1 MELKFNKVDDI
12 LTIDFPDRVDTQNAA
27 DFEEAIFKILKAN
40 PAKSIVLNLQDLE
53 YISSVGLRVVLKIKK
68 QFNEVTIIEVSSE
81 VYEIFSMTGF
91 TDIIDIK
98 KALRVVSIE
107 GCKIIGEGFYGKVY
121 RISPDTILKHYFKGN
136 PVDDIERERQNA
148 KNAFVLGVPTAISYD
163 VVRVKEGGY
172 GAIYEL
178 IDAKSLKTYLLD
190 LGEQIDAA
198 VKLSAKLLKKLN
210 NTECISTALPR
221 AVDIAAK
228 WVERIKP
235 FFTDEENAKIK
246 ALVDSIPDV
255 DYLIHGD
262 CHVKNVFIQ
271 DNEPILIDMDSMQ
284 IGANI
289 FEYANLYI
297 PYVAYGLDDPSNQ
310 EKFFGISQKICTNLF
325 YGILNEVYGEREDYD
340 EIVKKIVFLGDVH
353 FLSKIQITGQNFA
366 ERQNHAIERIRKG
379 LNELTTLKY

>member
-1 MELKFNKVDDI
+1 MELEFKKVGDT
-12 LTIDFPDRVDTQNAA
+12 LTILFPNRVDTQNAA
-27 DFEEAIFKILKAN
+27 EFEESIFKILNSN
-40 PAKSIVLNLQDLE
+40 PSKSLILDLQNLE

-68 QFNEVTIIEVSSE
+68 QFNEVTIVEVGAE

-198 VKLSAKLLKKLN
+198 IKLSAKLLKKLN
-210 NTECISTALPR
+210 TTECISTSLPR

-228 WVERIKP
+228 WVNDIKP
-235 FFTDEENAKIK
+235 FFTEEENAKIK
-246 ALVDSIPDV
+246 ALVDTIPDV
-255 DYLIHGD
+255 DFLIHGD

-297 PYVAYGLDDPSNQ
+297 PYIAYGLDDASNQ
-310 EKFFGISQKICTNLF
+310 EKFFGISQNICTNLF
-325 YGILNEVYGEREDYD
+325 YGILNEIYGEREDYD
-340 EIVKKIVFLGDVH
+340 EVVKKIQFLGDVH
-353 FLSKIQITGQNFA
+353 FLSKIQITGQNFE
-366 ERQNHAIERIRKG
+366 ERQNNVIERIRKG
-379 LNELTTLKY
+379 LKELKTLNY

>member
-1 MELKFNKVDDI
+1 MELKFEKTNDTLI
-12 LTIDFPDRVDTQNAA
+12 IFFPDRVDTQNAA
-27 DFEEAIFKILKAN
+27 DFEASIFNILNNN
-40 PAKSIVLNLQDLE
+40 PAKEIILNLENLT

-68 QFNEVTIIEVSSE
+68 QFNNVILVETSPE

-107 GCKIIGEGFYGKVY
+107 GCKVIGEGFYGKVY
-121 RISPDTILKHYFKGN
+121 RISPDTILKHYYKGN

-163 VVRVKEGGY
+163 VVRVKEGGF

-190 LGEQIDAA
+190 LGDNIEAA
-198 VKLSAKLLKKLN
+198 IKLSAKLLKKLN
-210 NTECISTALPR
+210 QTECLSTALPR
-221 AVDIAAK
+221 AVDIAEK
-228 WVERIKP
+228 RRNNITK
-235 FFTDEENAKIK
+235 FFSEEENAKLK
-246 ALVDSIPDV
+246 ALLDSIPDD

-271 DNEPILIDMDSMQ
+271 DNEAILIDMDSMQ

-297 PYVAYGLDDPSNQ
+297 PYVAYALDDPTNQ
-310 EKFFGISQKICTNLF
+310 EKFFGISTKVCSNLF
-325 YGILNEVYGEREDYD
+325 YGILNEVYGEREDYN
-340 EIVKKIVFLGDVH
+340 EVVKKILFLGDVH
-353 FLSKIQITGQNFA
+353 FLSKIQLTGQNFK
-366 ERQNHAIERIRKG
+366 ERQDNAIARIKKG
-379 LNELTTLKY
+379 LEELDTLKY

>member
-1 MELKFNKVDDI
+1 MELKFEKVNGELHI
-12 LTIDFPDRVDTQNAA
+12 YFPDRVDTQNAA
-27 DFEEAIFKILKAN
+27 DFEESIFKILGSQRAEK
-40 PAKSIVLNLQDLE
+40 IVLNLQDLD
-53 YISSVGLRVVLKIKK
+53 YISSVGLRIVLKIKK
-68 QFNEVTIIEVSSE
+68 QFNELSIIEVSSE

-136 PVDDIERERQNA
+136 PVEDIERERQNA

-190 LGEQIDAA
+190 LGDQIEAA
-198 VKLSAKLLKKLN
+198 VKLSAKLLRKLN

-221 AVDIAAK
+221 ATEIANK
-228 WVERIKP
+228 WLEKIKP
-235 FFTDEENAKIK
+235 LFNDEENAKIK
-246 ALVDSIPDV
+246 SLFDTIPDE
-255 DYLIHGD
+255 DFLIHGD

-271 DNEPILIDMDSMQ
+271 ESEPILIDMDSMQ
-284 IGANI
+284 IGSNI
-289 FEYANLYI
+289 FEYADLYI
-297 PYVAYGLDDPSNQ
+297 PYIAYGLDDPENQ
-310 EKFFGISQKICTNLF
+310 EKFFGISAKVCKDLF
-325 YGILNEVYGEREDYD
+325 YGILNEIYGDRSDYE
-340 EIVKKIVFLGDVH
+340 EIVQKILFVGDVH
-353 FLSKIQITGQNFA
+353 FLSKIQTTGQNFP
-366 ERQNHAIERIRKG
+366 ERQNNAIARIKEG
-379 LNELTTLKY
+379 LNKLTTLKY

>member
-1 MELKFNKVDDI
+1 MELKFEKTNDTLI
-12 LTIDFPDRVDTQNAA
+12 IFFPDRVDTQNAA
-27 DFEEAIFKILKAN
+27 DFEASIFNILNNN
-40 PAKSIVLNLQDLE
+40 PAKEIILNLENLT

-68 QFNEVTIIEVSSE
+68 QFNNVILVETSPE

-107 GCKIIGEGFYGKVY
+107 GCKVIGEGFYGKVY
-121 RISPDTILKHYFKGN
+121 RISPDTILKHYYKGN
-136 PVDDIERERQNA
+136 PVGDIERERQNA

-163 VVRVKEGGY
+163 VVRVKEGGF

-190 LGEQIDAA
+190 LGDNIEAA
-198 VKLSAKLLKKLN
+198 IKLSAKLLKKLN
-210 NTECISTALPR
+210 QTECLSTALPR
-221 AVDIAAK
+221 AVDIAEK
-228 WVERIKP
+228 RRNNITK
-235 FFTDEENAKIK
+235 FFSEEENAKLK
-246 ALVDSIPDV
+246 ALLDSIPDD

-271 DNEPILIDMDSMQ
+271 DNEAILIDMDSMQ

-297 PYVAYGLDDPSNQ
+297 PYVAYALDDPTNQ
-310 EKFFGISQKICTNLF
+310 EKFFGISTKVCSNLF
-325 YGILNEVYGEREDYD
+325 YGILNEVYGEREDYN
-340 EIVKKIVFLGDVH
+340 EVVKKILFLGDVH
-353 FLSKIQITGQNFA
+353 FLSKIQLTGQNFK
-366 ERQNHAIERIRKG
+366 ERQDNAIARIKKG
-379 LNELTTLKY
+379 LEELDTLKY

>member
-1 MELKFNKVDDI
+1 MDLRFENVDNSLFVYCPSRI
-12 LTIDFPDRVDTQNAA
+12 DTQNAA
-27 DFEEAIFKILKAN
+27 EFETAIFKLFEEQK
-40 PAKSIVLNLQDLE
+40 PKTIVLNLQDLE
-53 YISSVGLRVVLKIKK
+53 YISSVGLRIVLKIKK
-68 QFNEVTIIEVSSE
+68 QYNDVSLVEVSSE

-172 GAIYEL
+172 GAVYEL
-178 IDAKSLKTYLLD
+178 IDAKSLKNYLLD
-190 LGEQIDAA
+190 LGDSIDEAI
-198 VKLSAKLLKKLN
+198 KISANLLKILN
-210 NTECISTALPR
+210 RTECISTNLPR
-221 AVDIAAK
+221 ALDVAASWIK
-228 WVERIKP
+228 NISPFFSDDENARIKDLID
-235 FFTDEENAKIK
+235 T
-246 ALVDSIPDV
+246 IPDD

-271 DNEPILIDMDSMQ
+271 EDEPILIDMDSMQ

-289 FEYANLYI
+289 FEYADLYI
-297 PYVAYGLDDPSNQ
+297 PYVAYALDDPTNQ
-310 EKFFGISQKICTNLF
+310 EKFFGISAKICSDLF
-325 YGILNEVYGEREDYD
+325 YGILHNVYGGRNDY
-340 EIVKKIVFLGDVH
+340 EEVVEKILFLGDIH
-353 FLSKIQITGQNFA
+353 FLSKIQITKQNFE
-366 ERQNHAIERIRKG
+366 ERQNNAIKRIKER
-379 LNELTTLKY
+379 LNKLSTLKY

>member
-1 MELKFNKVDDI
+1 MELKFEKTNDTLI
-12 LTIDFPDRVDTQNAA
+12 IFFPDRVDTQNAA
-27 DFEEAIFKILKAN
+27 DFEASIFNILNNN
-40 PAKSIVLNLQDLE
+40 PAKEIILNLENLT

-68 QFNEVTIIEVSSE
+68 QFNNVILVETSPE

-107 GCKIIGEGFYGKVY
+107 GCKVIGEGFYGKVY
-121 RISPDTILKHYFKGN
+121 RISPDTILKHYYKGN

-163 VVRVKEGGY
+163 VVRVKEGGF

-190 LGEQIDAA
+190 LGDNIEAA
-198 VKLSAKLLKKLN
+198 IKLSAKLLKKLN
-210 NTECISTALPR
+210 QTECLSTALPR
-221 AVDIAAK
+221 AVDIAEK
-228 WVERIKP
+228 RRNNITK
-235 FFTDEENAKIK
+235 FFSEEENAKLK
-246 ALVDSIPDV
+246 ALLDSIPDD

-271 DNEPILIDMDSMQ
+271 DNEAILIDMDSMQ

-297 PYVAYGLDDPSNQ
+297 PYVAYALDDPTNQ
-310 EKFFGISQKICTNLF
+310 EKFFGISTKVCSNLF
-325 YGILNEVYGEREDYD
+325 YGILNEVYGEREDYN
-340 EIVKKIVFLGDVH
+340 EVVKKILFIGDVH
-353 FLSKIQITGQNFA
+353 FLSKIQLTGQNFK
-366 ERQNHAIERIRKG
+366 ERQDNAIARIKKG
-379 LNELTTLKY
+379 LEELDTLKY